1 MSFFVGNGT
10 ITTCVRGWYPFC
22 WLVND
27 IAFCGDA
34 VAEELVDAA
43 ADDDVDDDA
52 ESVGR
57 DIEEEEED
65 GEAI

>member
-1 MSFFVGNGT
+1 MD
-10 ITTCVRGWYPFC
+10 
-22 WLVND
+22 D

-34 VAEELVDAA
+34 VVEELVEA
-43 ADDDVDDDA
+43 ADDNDVDDDA

-57 DIEEEEED
+57 DIEEEEEED